1 MTWLLCDYG
10 EVLSLAQ
17 SPSDLAAIEQ
27 AAGRSG
33 DAFWGDYWLHRPA
46 YDRADLG
53 VADYWGR
60 VLGVAAVDPDQQRR
74 LIQLDA
80 ASWLHPNPLSL
91 AAASAAG
98 ARGLRLAILSNAP
111 FEVADAIDAADW
123 LAGFSPR
130 LFSCRLGAIKPE
142 PAAFGGALDA
152 LHAKPQE
159 VIFFDDRP
167 ANVEAASA
175 LGLRSHLFKEPQ
187 QLADVVP

>member
-17 SPSDLAAIEQ
+17 TPADQVAIEQ

-33 DAFWGDYWLHRPA
+33 AAFWGDYWLHRPA
-46 YDRADLG
+46 YDRADLA
-53 VADYWGR
+53 VADYWAR
-60 VLGVAAVDPDQQRR
+60 VLGVPAVDRDWLRR
-74 LIQLDA
+74 LIELDA

-91 AAASAAG
+91 AAASEAA

-111 FEVADAIDAADW
+111 FEVADAIDAAPW

-142 PAAFGGALDA
+142 PAAFRAALEA

-159 VIFFDDRP
+159 VIFFDDRRP
-167 ANVEAASA
+167 NVEAASA
-175 LGLRSHLFKEPQ
+175 LGIRGYVFSEPG
-187 QLADVVP
+187 QLAGVA